1 MRLVRQY
8 ERQGLDDVRRLGER
22 VEKLD
27 THFRQ
32 AQDDVAGIKTSAGK
46 ITGRADRIGA
56 LEFEERAPKVAEAVP
71 FPRVVKFNAA
81 E

>member
-1 MRLVRQY
+1 VIQTEVGKL
-8 ERQGLDDVRRLGER
+8 LDDVRRLGER

-32 AQDDVAGIKTSAGK
+32 AQDDVGAIRTSAGK

-56 LEFEERAPKVAEAVP
+56 LEFDEPAPKATDILPTPLVSQ
-71 FPRVVKFNAA
+71 PRLKLM